1 MDRHHVRLPTPP
13 LASSDSSGAIEALRK
28 TFRESLEEK
37 DQQLARFQQ
46 QVEDLQQ
53 QRLAGL
59 NTGDATEQLSSEI
72 QDLEHENEYL
82 RQEFEKLRSR
92 YEALVKSSK
101 RTKAS

>member
-1 MDRHHVRLPTPP
+1 M
-13 LASSDSSGAIEALRK
+13 EALRK

-53 QRLAGL
+53 QRRAGL